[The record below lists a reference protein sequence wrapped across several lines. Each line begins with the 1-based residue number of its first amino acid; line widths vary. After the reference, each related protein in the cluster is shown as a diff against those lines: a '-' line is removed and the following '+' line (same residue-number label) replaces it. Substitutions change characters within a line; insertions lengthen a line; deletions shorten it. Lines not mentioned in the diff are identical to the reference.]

1 MKTWRLDPPACDC
14 RNICKNPQHDRPEW
28 VEVTDDTRSTVVGRG
43 KEKEGESQRND

>member
-28 VEVTDDTRSTVVGRG
+28 VEVTDARRLAVGR
-43 KEKEGESQRND
+43 KIQKDFSQRED